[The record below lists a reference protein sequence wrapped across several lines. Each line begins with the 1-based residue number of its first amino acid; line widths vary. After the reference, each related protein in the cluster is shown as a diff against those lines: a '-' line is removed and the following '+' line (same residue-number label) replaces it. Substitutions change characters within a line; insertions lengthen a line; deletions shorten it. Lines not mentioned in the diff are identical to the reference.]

1 MGSEDE
7 IPLKPHAGHEGV
19 AIKRPTDH
27 VLAGRDAHD
36 SAGALPLMRPKT
48 KRASGADTLVQTSH
62 RETRT
67 L

>member
-27 VLAGRDAHD
+27 VLLVETLAILLGRC
-36 SAGALPLMRPKT
+36 L
-48 KRASGADTLVQTSH
+48 
-62 RETRT
+62 
-67 L
+67 